1 MSVRRFIIYVEEK
14 DIYVEMINITQYVAR
29 WNRTRTI
36 QDLEIHSMH
45 IYLYIFNI
53 TNSSKV
59 HCISTNYKKPS
70 QYEGII
76 IRRPLTCLWFF
87 L

>member
-45 IYLYIFNI
+45 IFIYFQHN
-53 TNSSKV
+53 K
-59 HCISTNYKKPS
+59 
-70 QYEGII
+70 QQ
-76 IRRPLTCLWFF
+76 
-87 L
+87 

>member
-14 DIYVEMINITQYVAR
+14 DIYIEMINITQHVAR

-45 IYLYIFNI
+45 I
-53 TNSSKV
+53 
-59 HCISTNYKKPS
+59 
-70 QYEGII
+70 
-76 IRRPLTCLWFF
+76 
-87 L
+87 